1 MQTWQFLTRA
11 GKYILFQ
18 KVVQKVE
25 ESAIKYINIFQNAKY
40 LVILVVNSYYYYQ
53 LIHTFLEI
61 LLKGV
66 IHSSQIA
73 SHQVELRREDYL

>member
-18 KVVQKVE
+18 KVVHEVG

-40 LVILVVNSYYYYQ
+40 LVILVVNSYYYDQ
-53 LIHTFLEI
+53 LIHTLLEN

-66 IHSSQIA
+66 IHSSQIV
-73 SHQVELRREDYL
+73 SHQLE